1 MLLLLS
7 LDARLCRDR
16 VLHPWLWRL
25 SRVLC
30 LFCSSH
36 SHCAHDVLLR
46 ICEAP
51 PEESLAAAETVVE
64 PEARLVCGTT
74 VSMCTACVANVS
86 DAAIA
91 RVANCASFVNILVI
105 CCHSFLC
112 L

>member
-1 MLLLLS
+1 M
-7 LDARLCRDR
+7 
-16 VLHPWLWRL
+16 
-25 SRVLC
+25 LC

-51 PEESLAAAETVVE
+51 SAELDSAAETVVE
-64 PEARLVCGTT
+64 PKARLVCGTT

-91 RVANCASFVNILVI
+91 RVANCGSFVNILVI